1 MLEDKPLLDD
11 KLRLPNTSNS
21 IDSITDTETRLL
33 PASLAYLLDQNLLEF
48 FMSGNPCSGHFVSAI
63 SVC

>member
-33 PASLAYLLDQNLLEF
+33 PASLAYLLDQNLL